1 MAAHAAAIHHD
12 AIPPPGA
19 HHHEGPRMKNNVG
32 ATDRHVRIVLGV
44 LLLSFAALSSHP
56 LHLLG
61 LIGIVPLVTAAL
73 RVCPLYSLLGI
84 STCPVSA
91 PRG

>member
-1 MAAHAAAIHHD
+1 
-12 AIPPPGA
+12 
-19 HHHEGPRMKNNVG
+19 MKNDFLRNNIG
-32 ATDRHVRIVLGV
+32 SIDRALRMVAGV
-44 LLLSFAALSSHP
+44 LLLAFAALSSHP

-61 LIGIVPLVTAAL
+61 LIGIVPLATAAL

-84 STCPVSA
+84 STCPASA

>member
-1 MAAHAAAIHHD
+1 MKI
-12 AIPPPGA
+12 GA
-19 HHHEGPRMKNNVG
+19 RNNVG
-32 ATDRHVRIVLGV
+32 NTDRNVRLVAGV
-44 LLLSFAALSSHP
+44 LLLTLAAVSSHP

>member
-1 MAAHAAAIHHD
+1 
-12 AIPPPGA
+12 
-19 HHHEGPRMKNNVG
+19 MKNDFLQNNIG
-32 ATDRHVRIVLGV
+32 SIDRALRMVAGV
-44 LLLSFAALSSHP
+44 LLLAFAALSGHP

-61 LIGIVPLVTAAL
+61 LIGIVPLATAAL

-84 STCPVSA
+84 STCPASA

>member
-1 MAAHAAAIHHD
+1 MDAHE
-12 AIPPPGA
+12 
-19 HHHEGPRMKNNVG
+19 HEDPTMKNNVG
-32 ATDRHVRIVLGV
+32 TTDRQVRLVLGV
-44 LLLSFAALSSHP
+44 LLLAFAALSSHP

-61 LIGIVPLVTAAL
+61 LVGIVPLATAAL

-84 STCPVSA
+84 STCPASA

>member
-1 MAAHAAAIHHD
+1 
-12 AIPPPGA
+12 
-19 HHHEGPRMKNNVG
+19 MKNDFLQNNIG
-32 ATDRHVRIVLGV
+32 SIDRALRMVAGV
-44 LLLSFAALSSHP
+44 LLLAFAALSSHP

-61 LIGIVPLVTAAL
+61 LIGIVPLATAAL